1 MGKSFISVFLS
12 MLFSIAIAFPGYGKS
27 VFVKQNNSNNISR
40 IKSTENQDFN
50 LYNFVKKCL
59 LNGISI
65 IEEDRPVEESQNE
78 IEDEHSSGVEESLL
92 ITRAVAVQY
101 NLILNIK
108 YYRSDVFLKSV
119 ALMGVPE
126 PPPES
131 IL

>member
-1 MGKSFISVFLS
+1 